1 MAFANDNLVP
11 HDERNRSVAVLQGYY
26 CSNLP
31 KCAACASVYLTECEY
46 APHTDHRRKGVYKK
60 DIDNL
65 KTRNSTLQT
74 LVQAIL
80 NYDEEDV
87 PELVR
92 QIRTCDNLE
101 DLADHITAKEKGLID
116 DKDSP

>member
-1 MAFANDNLVP
+1 M
-11 HDERNRSVAVLQGYY
+11 
-26 CSNLP
+26 
-31 KCAACASVYLTECEY
+31 YLTECEY

-74 LVQAIL
+74 LIQAIL
-80 NYDEEDV
+80 NYEEEDV
-87 PELVR
+87 PDLVR

-101 DLADHITAKEKGLID
+101 DLADHIIAKEKGLID
-116 DKDSP
+116 DKESPDSPVYPDHSLADVPQFDAELSGKMGDLWLDG

>member
-1 MAFANDNLVP
+1 MGHSLTTIWYRN
-11 HDERNRSVAVLQGYY
+11 DERNRSVAAHQGYY

-74 LVQAIL
+74 LIDAIL
-80 NYDEEDV
+80 NYDEEEV

-92 QIRTCDNLE
+92 QIRTSHNLE
-101 DLADHITAKEKGLID
+101 ELAESIVAREKGLI
-116 DKDSP
+116 